1 MKKTILILLI
11 GLIFSNLYSQ
21 TDSLQQLIE
30 TANKLYSQN
39 KYSEA
44 LENYQKVLQK
54 GYVSSELYYNIGNAY
69 FKLNNLPYAIL
80 YYEKAL
86 HLDPRNHRA
95 KNNLEYVYTLLN
107 VDNRENLFILDR
119 IYLSILKLFSS
130 NGWAIISLIF
140 FVLAFLL
147 GLLFFLSKRI
157 TVRRNSLIF
166 GIILLIL
173 SLSALWLSYDMQ
185 RYQSGNNEAI
195 IMQTTTVKSSPSETG
210 TEIFVVNPGIK
221 VKILSSDNQWVEVR
235 LPNGKSGWVEA
246 NKMEKL

>member
-21 TDSLQQLIE
+21 KDSLQQIIE

-44 LENYQKVLQK
+44 LENYQKIIQK

-69 FKLNNLPYAIL
+69 FKLNNLPYAVL

-86 HLDPRNHRA
+86 HLDPRNQRA
-95 KNNLEYVYTLLN
+95 KNNLEYVNTLLN
-107 VDNRENLFILDR
+107 VDNRENKFILDK

-130 NGWAIISLIF
+130 NGWAIVSITL

-147 GLLFFLSKRI
+147 GLVFFLSKKI
-157 TVRRNSLIF
+157 SLRRNSLII
-166 GIILLIL
+166 GIILLFL

-195 IMQTTTVKSSPSETG
+195 IMQTTTVKSSPSESG
-210 TEIFVVNPGIK
+210 TEIFVVNPGVK
-221 VKILSSDNQWVEVR
+221 VKILSADNQWYEVK
-235 LPNGKSGWVEA
+235 LPNGKTGWLEA
-246 NKMEKL
+246 NKVEKI